1 MGCDSYGQV
10 LTGKRELV
18 AAQLAKRAVCSG
30 AEKSVAIF
38 ATRNMLNFAFNH
50 NYWKSYELAQRIYRD
65 PVHNIIPLRDDTAE
79 ENLMI
84 RLIDT
89 VEFQRLRRIK
99 QLGLGLYTYQ
109 GAEHSRFTHSLGALH
124 LMTRILDQLSGATH
138 IAPAD
143 RAAARAAALLH
154 DVGHGPFSHA
164 MEKVLGVHH
173 EQMTMLSVTSNETG
187 LNATLKSF
195 SVELP
200 ERVAAIIEGTFKP
213 AALAQLVSSQLDVD
227 RMDYLLRD
235 SLMTGAKYGLYDL
248 EWIIN
253 ALQIDQDADR
263 IYVTARGLH
272 AVEEYLQARYYM
284 FRQVYFHRTLRSA
297 EAVLRSALRRALE
310 LISQKK
316 EVWCVAGSAFEK
328 LLRREPL
335 TIIEH
340 LSMDD
345 SDVIFHAKQWQQSAD
360 AVLRDLSCRFVNR
373 RLFKAIDL
381 DMPPDERADFL
392 NDARTVVARAGFA
405 PEYYFIEDRA
415 SDVPYYNYY
424 TAGGVEPHIYVED
437 GYARPVI
444 REISEVSEVVRA
456 LGRGYELHR
465 ICFPAEVKDE
475 VYRLYHAMPS
485 ARSSA
490 NASR

>member
-1 MGCDSYGQV
+1 MV
-10 LTGKRELV
+10 
-18 AAQLAKRAVCSG
+18 
-30 AEKSVAIF
+30 
-38 ATRNMLNFAFNH
+38 
-50 NYWKSYELAQRIYRD
+50 
-65 PVHNIIPLRDDTAE
+65 
-79 ENLMI
+79 
-84 RLIDT
+84 RLIDA

-124 LMTRILDQLSGATH
+124 LMTRILGQLSDRTN
-138 IAPAD
+138 IAIED

-173 EQMTMLSVTSNETG
+173 EQVTMLAVTSPETT
-187 LNATLKSF
+187 LHQILKSY
-195 SVELP
+195 SSEMPL
-200 ERVAAIIEGTFKP
+200 RVASIVEGTFTP
-213 AALAQLVSSQLDVD
+213 SALAQLVSSQLDVD

-253 ALQIDQDADR
+253 ALQIDEEADR
-263 IYVTARGLH
+263 IYVTARGVH

-297 EAVLRSALRRALE
+297 EAVLRSALRRSLE
-310 LISQKK
+310 LVERGA
-316 EVWCVAGSAFEK
+316 EVWCVAGTAFEK
-328 LLRREPL
+328 ILRRQPL
-335 TIIEH
+335 DITEH

-345 SDVIFHAKQWQQSAD
+345 SDVIFHMKQWQQSSD
-360 AVLRDLSCRFVNR
+360 EVLSDLSERFVNR

-381 DMPPDERADFL
+381 DMPLDERKHFL
-392 NDARTVVARAGFA
+392 AAARAVVERAGFA

-415 SDVPYYNYY
+415 SDVPYYGYY
-424 TAGGVEPHIYVED
+424 TVEGIEPRTRIYVED
-437 GYARPVI
+437 GYAHPRI
-444 REISEVSEVVRA
+444 REISEVSEVVRG

-475 VYRLYHAMPS
+475 VYRLYHASPPAS
-485 ARSSA
+485 HSVASSA
-490 NASR
+490 D